1 MAARRY
7 SLVFYVAIIIAVV
20 AAYSVW
26 RVIESTKAGA
36 RVATAPVVVAAQEI
50 AEGVVIDRLMLT
62 VAQWPIATIP
72 VGAYGTVDSVVSR
85 VAKVTVFAGE
95 PMVPGRLA
103 PEGMG
108 AGLVTKISPGN
119 RATTVRINDVSGV
132 AGLIQPNS
140 RVDIMLSST
149 LGTSTQTAKTF
160 MTNVRVLAINTTVHN
175 SEDGR
180 PIPGTT
186 ATLEVTPEEAE
197 LLFVAQSQ
205 GTIQL
210 TLRGYGE
217 TDSLNTS
224 GATSRDLQDKL
235 RGTPLRT
242 TPAPRPRAP
251 SRTTTPSPRVVPET
265 VVVKEPIPVEPKK
278 PDTARVEV
286 FRAGQKE
293 ELKFQ
298 RDTTKRDS
306 LARRDTLVRRD
317 TLPKD

>member
-1 MAARRY
+1 
-7 SLVFYVAIIIAVV
+7 
-20 AAYSVW
+20 
-26 RVIESTKAGA
+26 
-36 RVATAPVVVAAQEI
+36 
-50 AEGVVIDRLMLT
+50 
-62 VAQWPIATIP
+62 
-72 VGAYGTVDSVVSR
+72 VSR
-85 VAKVTVFAGE
+85 VSKVTVFAGE

-108 AGLVTKISPGN
+108 AGLVTRISPGK
-119 RATTVRINDVSGV
+119 RAMAIRINDVSGV

-140 RVDIMLSST
+140 RVDIMLTST
-149 LGTSTQTAKTF
+149 LTSGDKTAKMF
-160 MTNVRVLAINTTVHN
+160 MSNMRVLAINTTVHN

-186 ATLEVTPEEAE
+186 ATLEVTPEEGE
-197 LLFVAQSQ
+197 LLGVAQSQ

-210 TLRGYGE
+210 ILRGYGE
-217 TDSLNTS
+217 TDDSLGTS
-224 GATSRDLQDKL
+224 GATGRDVQDRL
-235 RGTPLRT
+235 RGAPVRP

-251 SRTTTPSPRVVPET
+251 ARTTSAPPRVVPET

-286 FRAGQKE
+286 FRAGQKS
-293 ELKFQ
+293 ELKFE